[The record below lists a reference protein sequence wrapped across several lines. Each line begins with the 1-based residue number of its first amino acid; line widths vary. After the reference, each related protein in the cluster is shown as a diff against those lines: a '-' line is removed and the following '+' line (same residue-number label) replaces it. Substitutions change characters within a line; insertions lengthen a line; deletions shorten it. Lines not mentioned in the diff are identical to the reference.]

1 MGNLVAFTG
10 GGTGG
15 HVFPGIAVIEALRD
29 YNITEVCWIGSP
41 RGVERAIVESWG
53 IPFYAVPAGKLRRYF
68 SLHTFVDAFRVPAG
82 FLCALYR
89 LKKISPAF
97 VFSKG
102 GYVAVPVVAAARMLG
117 IPCYT
122 HDSDLDPGLAT
133 KLNSRFVDRVLVA
146 YEQSR
151 NYFAPRVRTKVVV
164 TGNPVRK
171 AVSAGVASRGRKFLG
186 IRSQGRPVLLF
197 LGGSLGA
204 AEINTLVSQAL
215 PRLTDRCFVVHQ
227 TGNQGG
233 NGDEPSKTTGE
244 LGEQGDTSYYA
255 ASFFSSEY
263 PDILAAA
270 QLVVCRAGAG
280 TVWELA
286 VSGTP
291 AVLIPLG
298 LEGSRGDQLRNAEL
312 YAASGAAR
320 ILPSGDTTVDIL
332 VDEIFS
338 LLDDPKKQADMSTAA
353 RSFAGRDSA
362 DIIAQMISCE
372 IHGTTV
378 CSTGDEPLVE
388 NTPDHSATDHSAT
401 DAPTGEW

>member
-29 YNITEVCWIGSP
+29 YNLTEVCWIGSP
-41 RGVERAIVESWG
+41 RGVEREIMESWG
-53 IPFYAVPAGKLRRYF
+53 IAFYAVPAGKLRRYF
-68 SLHTFVDAFRVPAG
+68 SLHTFIDAFRVPAG

-133 KLNSRFVDRVLVA
+133 KLNSRFVDKVLVA

-151 NYFAPRVRTKVVV
+151 NYFAPRIRPKVVV

-171 AVSAGVASRGRKFLG
+171 AVSAGEASRGRKFLG
-186 IRSQGRPVLLF
+186 IRSQRQPVLLF

-204 AEINTLVSQAL
+204 AEINALVSQAL
-215 PRLTDRCFVVHQ
+215 PRLKDRCCVVHQ
-227 TGNQGG
+227 TGNQGC
-233 NGDEPSKTTGE
+233 NADVPRKTTGE
-244 LGEQGDTSYYA
+244 LAEHGDTSYYA

-286 VSGTP
+286 VSGIP

-312 YAASGAAR
+312 YAATGAAI
-320 ILPSGDTTVDIL
+320 ILPSGDTTADIL
-332 VDEIFS
+332 VDEILS
-338 LLDDPKKQADMSTAA
+338 LLDDPKTLADMSTAA
-353 RSFAGRDSA
+353 RGFAGRDAA
-362 DIIAQMISCE
+362 DTIAQMISCE
-372 IHGTTV
+372 IHGTTLR
-378 CSTGDEPLVE
+378 SQGDGPLVE
-388 NTPDHSATDHSAT
+388 TTPDDGVP
-401 DAPTGEW
+401 DAHAGEW

>member
-133 KLNSRFVDRVLVA
+133 KLNSRFVD
-146 YEQSR
+146 
-151 NYFAPRVRTKVVV
+151 VVV

-171 AVSAGVASRGRKFLG
+171 AVSAGEASRGCKFLG
-186 IRSQGRPVLLF
+186 IKSQRRPVLLF

-204 AEINTLVSQAL
+204 AEINTLVSQAS

-233 NGDEPSKTTGE
+233 SGDEPRKTTGE

-270 QLVVCRAGAG
+270 QLVICRAGAG

-401 DAPTGEW
+401 DHSATDAPTGEW